1 MFNDVLKTIW
11 SLRLLLVGGGT
22 KSKTQVWHVEV
33 NSVDFQEQ
41 GQESCRYFVGFPFVK
56 SLVKFTK

>member
-41 GQESCRYFVGFPFVK
+41 G
-56 SLVKFTK
+56 

>member
-1 MFNDVLKTIW
+1 MLKPTW

-41 GQESCRYFVGFPFVK
+41 GQESCRYFVGFPFFK
-56 SLVKFTK
+56 SSVKFTE